1 MGQPRLE
8 QPVERDRVPA
18 MHVDHARILLQRIVR
33 ARLDPDDVAGIR
45 ARLAKSHEVITPEGG
60 LVGVEE
66 TARDCIALLLEA
78 ACGTVAD
85 HPARRTVLIN
95 GG

>member
-1 MGQPRLE
+1 
-8 QPVERDRVPA
+8 

-33 ARLDPDDVAGIR
+33 ARLDADDIAGIG
-45 ARLAKSHEVITPEGG
+45 ARLAKSHEVITQEGG

-66 TARDCIALLLEA
+66 TARDCIALVLETA
-78 ACGTVAD
+78 SGTVVD
-85 HPARRTVLIN
+85 HPASRTVLID